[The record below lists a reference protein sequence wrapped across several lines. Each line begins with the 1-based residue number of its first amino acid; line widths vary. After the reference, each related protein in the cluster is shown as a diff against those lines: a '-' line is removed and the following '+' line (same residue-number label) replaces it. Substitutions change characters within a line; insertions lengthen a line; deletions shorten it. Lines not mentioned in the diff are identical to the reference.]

1 MLTYFSWNFVFF
13 FRLFLLPM
21 DALNPAGWCRF
32 GASSGTPWPEL
43 ELLEFARGHAG
54 DAPCQGR
61 LLLDLENCWHSGSS
75 DCFRSFF
82 LLSSD
87 LVFHVFFLSCH
98 PHCFK
103 NLLAT
108 PPRLAPHKAPPKVRP
123 RDIYWTAAAKWHR
136 LSSGSKQDV
145 VHEWHKIWPNCQ
157 RIPAALA
164 DVRPIRFFTRGA
176 RGRRIGRAESGQG
189 CVVWPELGLQMC
201 VLKLS
206 SHKNKILS
214 ENGVPLSPLVN
225 HHVTIFHPSKNIKNG

>member
-1 MLTYFSWNFVFF
+1 MLTYFSWIFFSFVFAAYGCIQSCRLGSVQSQLWHTLAGVAGAVGVCSRRGRRCPVSPVSGKAAPG
-13 FRLFLLPM
+13 FR
-21 DALNPAGWCRF
+21 
-32 GASSGTPWPEL
+32 
-43 ELLEFARGHAG
+43 ELLTFWFLG
-54 DAPCQGR
+54 
-61 LLLDLENCWHSGSS
+61 LLQK
-75 DCFRSFF
+75 FF

-87 LVFHVFFLSCH
+87 LFFHVFILIALRIHWLIHRDWCR
-98 PHCFK
+98 K
-103 NLLAT
+103 
-108 PPRLAPHKAPPKVRP
+108 RPPKVRP

-176 RGRRIGRAESGQG
+176 TGRRIGRAESGQG

-206 SHKNKILS
+206 SHKNKIWVCLKM
-214 ENGVPLSPLVN
+214 GYP
-225 HHVTIFHPSKNIKNG
+225 